1 MTARGT
7 DSSEE
12 MHVLFMNLWKKNKN
26 EEGSVEVHNTEVL
39 SSMTNSILKGNIFFL
54 VSIMWKVFSI
64 NRKY

>member
-39 SSMTNSILKGNIFFL
+39 SSMTNSILKGNIFFFL
-54 VSIMWKVFSI
+54 SA
-64 NRKY
+64 